1 MALRS
6 RPLLVDGIDADRYV
20 PRPALETALAEAV
33 LAERNTLLLGRPGTG
48 KTTLL
53 RKLAADLRPT
63 GKPVAW
69 VNPALAGDG
78 VQLLELIADALAT
91 AVHVTDDAAT
101 RTAPADATGPL
112 RLLRAMD
119 V

>member
-20 PRPALETALAEAV
+20 ARPALETALAEAV

-91 AVHVTDDAAT
+91 AVRRHGQ
-101 RTAPADATGPL
+101 RSHADGA
-112 RLLRAMD
+112 R
-119 V
+119 